1 MAVDDPSLWLVCIP
15 RSPSAPFART
25 NLGTAP
31 NFRVA
36 RDPGGVW
43 RIHYERTP
51 SWPLNTY
58 RLCRMSA
65 RISRSSLSTA
75 RCRRRVGKCGSSWQR
90 GANL

>member
-51 SWPLNTY
+51 S
-58 RLCRMSA
+58 
-65 RISRSSLSTA
+65 
-75 RCRRRVGKCGSSWQR
+75 
-90 GANL
+90 